1 MYKLDD
7 RIMRG
12 KAGGAA
18 KTVLVIDDDE
28 AIRLLIRNILEPDY
42 IVFEAVD
49 AAGALTQI
57 GASDFDVILIDH
69 HLGGRD
75 GLDLLIELREDRKVD
90 SVIIFMTADTSRDLT
105 AQAFRENAD
114 DFIGKPV
121 NRRLFKYAVSE
132 ALQKK
137 ETERQLREAVAKAE
151 IEESKNLLIA
161 MASHEL
167 HTPLLPL
174 IGLSSALLKR
184 NNEDTLDKDVL
195 SDGLKRIVAAARR
208 LNEIIGDILEV
219 ASMNKKDLL
228 PQWEKTDVRTLME
241 SLREDYREAADEK
254 GLRLF
259 ITIPEG
265 EHSLDIDSKRLRQ
278 VLSLIIE
285 NAVRFTEFG
294 EVEIGF
300 DERVEDV
307 LFFVRDT
314 GSGILPEFQ
323 KRLFES
329 FEKVDMKSGTSPGLG
344 VGLYLCRRIVET
356 MLGGT
361 IELESTLGR
370 GSRFTVRIPKM
381 QPE

>member
-7 RIMRG
+7 RIMRN

-49 AAGALTQI
+49 AAGALTLI
-57 GASDFDVILIDH
+57 ETSDFDVILIDH

-114 DFIGKPV
+114 DFIGKPI

-132 ALQKK
+132 ALNKK
-137 ETERQLREAVAKAE
+137 ETGRQLREAVAKAE

-167 HTPLLPL
+167 HTPLIPL
-174 IGLSSALLKR
+174 IGLSSALYKR
-184 NNEDTLDKDVL
+184 NEEDNLDKDTL
-195 SDGLKRIVAAARR
+195 SDGLKRIAAAARR
-208 LNEIIGDILEV
+208 LNELIGDVLEA
-219 ASMNKKDLL
+219 ASMNNNNLQL
-228 PQWEKTDVRTLME
+228 QRENIDVRAMLE
-241 SLREDYREAADEK
+241 AVRQDYREAAEEK
-254 GLRLF
+254 GLNLF
-259 ITIPEG
+259 VTISKYGHP
-265 EHSLDIDSKRLRQ
+265 LFVDVKRLRQ
-278 VLSLIIE
+278 VLRLIVD
-285 NAVRFTEFG
+285 NAIKFTEFG

-300 DERVEDV
+300 KAGVEDV

-323 KRLFES
+323 ERLFEV

-361 IELESTLGR
+361 IGVESTFGR
-370 GSRFTVRIPKM
+370 GSMFQIRLPKL
-381 QPE
+381 PPG